1 MSEQHEIAEKV
12 LLDAGNAIRERHKE
26 HGHTER
32 SFGMIGEMWSTYITH
47 AFTVRGDN
55 KLKPQDIAQMMA
67 ILKIARSIYGYSMDN
82 FTDGAGYTS
91 LAAMLTPP
99 PKIIPKIL
107 PQNKLNGGQNAAAI

>member
-1 MSEQHEIAEKV
+1 MSEQHDIAEKV

-32 SFGMIGEMWSTYITH
+32 SFAMIGEMWSTYIAH
-47 AFTVRGDN
+47 AFTNRN
-55 KLKPQDIAQMMA
+55 EHKLKPHDIAQMMA
-67 ILKIARSIYGYSMDN
+67 VLKIARSVYGYSMDN

-99 PKIIPKIL
+99 PKLISKL
-107 PQNKLNGGQNAAAI
+107 PVNSMNGMKNAAL